1 MQVKSNT
8 HKILTTSLVLGY
20 LYLLMTT
27 TFYGYSN
34 YFNLPLSDSLFSPQV
49 PFLFF
54 FDLSRIIFNV
64 LINLPLM
71 VIVSF
76 ILIIA
81 CLTWMYFFTRITKY
95 LVLVGGVVL
104 LIYIPF
110 GFYNFGGA
118 LASISTE
125 FYTSP
130 SECIPGATDSL
141 YIVPT
146 LYGDLEHVVFVSID
160 PDSRVLRNGFLPRNT
175 SDLLCQLTK
184 QTVGKVIKP

>member
-34 YFNLPLSDSLFSPQV
+34 YF
-49 PFLFF
+49 
-54 FDLSRIIFNV
+54 
-64 LINLPLM
+64 NLPLM

-141 YIVPT
+141 YIV
-146 LYGDLEHVVFVSID
+146 
-160 PDSRVLRNGFLPRNT
+160 
-175 SDLLCQLTK
+175 
-184 QTVGKVIKP
+184 